1 MAAKVYEGIIT
12 VCLLYTNRVK
22 SNMQVEVPEL
32 SAKEYS
38 NPYFVLNLFS
48 NLGTSGPAVEIK
60 FDLKH
65 SFKCFDPFKK
75 KRNVCIYHLCVVV
88 FF

>member
-12 VCLLYTNRVK
+12 VSPSFTPIELRATCNA
-22 SNMQVEVPEL
+22 EVPEL

-48 NLGTSGPAVEIK
+48 NLG
-60 FDLKH
+60 L
-65 SFKCFDPFKK
+65 
-75 KRNVCIYHLCVVV
+75 VVLL
-88 FF
+88 